1 MLQFQSEMVLLWLGL
16 TFVCSGYGITD
27 LLLPA
32 ENITLEEL
40 IEDIDRGNAEKW
52 MYEWVRFK
60 TKVDKVYDQVL
71 YLETGRADFAFLIL
85 GAPYD
90 KDDRFKKYKKG
101 KTYRFRV
108 QITGIDPVTYKD
120 KTQYSWYII
129 STFDEP
135 IQIFD

>member
-1 MLQFQSEMVLLWLGL
+1 MDGSVLTQSVS
-16 TFVCSGYGITD
+16 V
-27 LLLPA
+27 
-32 ENITLEEL
+32 
-40 IEDIDRGNAEKW
+40 
-52 MYEWVRFK
+52 
-60 TKVDKVYDQVL
+60 
-71 YLETGRADFAFLIL
+71 
-85 GAPYD
+85 APYD

>member
-1 MLQFQSEMVLLWLGL
+1 MIAQKSILLWLGL
-16 TFVCSGYGITD
+16 TFVCSGCGITD

-52 MYEWVRFK
+52 MYGWVRFK

-71 YLETGRADFAFLIL
+71 YLETGRSDIAFLIL
-85 GAPYD
+85 GDPHD
-90 KDDRFKKYKKG
+90 EDDRFKKYKKG